1 MQMEMNRP
9 ATAGRRPLARAQALR
24 AQADRAQ
31 GTLSRRELR
40 RIVAEMVD

>member
-1 MQMEMNRP
+1 MQIELNRP
-9 ATAGRRPLARAQALR
+9 AKTGPHAAALMARPRRTP
-24 AQADRAQ
+24 